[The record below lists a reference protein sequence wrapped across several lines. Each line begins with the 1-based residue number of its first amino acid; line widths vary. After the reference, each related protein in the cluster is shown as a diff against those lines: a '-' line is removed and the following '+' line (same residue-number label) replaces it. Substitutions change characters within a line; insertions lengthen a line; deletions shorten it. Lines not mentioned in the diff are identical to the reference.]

1 MAASI
6 YKSRIL
12 IVLYMYN
19 FICEAAYTRE
29 QCPTGIQNVL
39 KECVCRDSRRSLYVN
54 CQLGNAAFGQFPV
67 LGQINK
73 TLTKLTIQ
81 GGYITTMPADAF
93 SYILVS
99 RNTPSSGRSLPYFH
113 PFMSVL
119 SKKLQQSYS
128 FDNIF
133 IIKTFSREKT
143 CFSFCFI
150 IKLLSRRPLSKRS
163 PCMNGLL
170 VVPCCSSLTSD

>member
-6 YKSRIL
+6 FKSRII
-12 IVLYMYN
+12 IVLYVYT

-39 KECVCRDSRRSLYVN
+39 KECKCRDSRRSLYVN
-54 CQLGNAAFGQFPV
+54 CQLGSAIYEQFPV

-81 GGYITTMPADAF
+81 GGYITTIPADAF

-99 RNTPSSGRSLPYFH
+99 RNTPFSGRSLPYFH

-119 SKKLQQSYS
+119 SGSAPTTLQ
-128 FDNIF
+128 F
-133 IIKTFSREKT
+133 
-143 CFSFCFI
+143 
-150 IKLLSRRPLSKRS
+150 
-163 PCMNGLL
+163 
-170 VVPCCSSLTSD
+170 